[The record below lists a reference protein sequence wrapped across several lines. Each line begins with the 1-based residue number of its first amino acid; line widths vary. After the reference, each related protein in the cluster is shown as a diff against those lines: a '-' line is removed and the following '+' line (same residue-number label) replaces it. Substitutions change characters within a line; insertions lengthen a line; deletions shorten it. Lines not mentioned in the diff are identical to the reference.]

1 LARVLAPVHELP
13 ALPPEALV
21 AVELRP
27 AGRSDRDY
35 VCMAAAEAV
44 ARLGHY
50 EGLLGG
56 WFDHAGVTTVL
67 ACVEGSRVGFVMWAF
82 VQGPGLAGAS
92 PVADVVALVV
102 DPAWR
107 RRGIGRALL
116 RCALRQAGAL
126 APVAFSHRAELSV
139 ADDNLAAAALF
150 RSEGFEPRPDA
161 DTRYPGGQRC
171 LRLGRPLNAP

>member
-1 LARVLAPVHELP
+1 MLAPVHELP

-27 AGRSDRDY
+27 AARADRDY
-35 VCMAAAEAV
+35 VCTAAAEAF
-44 ARLGHY
+44 ARLGRY
-50 EGLLGG
+50 EGILGG
-56 WFDHAGVTTVL
+56 WFDHVGVTTVL
-67 ACVEGSRVGFVMWAF
+67 ACLEGTPVGFVMWAF
-82 VQGPGLAGAS
+82 VQGPGVGAPS

-107 RRGIGRALL
+107 RRGIGRGLL
-116 RCALRQAGAL
+116 RCALQQAGAL
-126 APVAFSHRAELSV
+126 APTAFSRRAELSV
-139 ADDNLAAAALF
+139 AEDNLAAAELF

-171 LRLGRPLNAP
+171 LRLGRALNAP